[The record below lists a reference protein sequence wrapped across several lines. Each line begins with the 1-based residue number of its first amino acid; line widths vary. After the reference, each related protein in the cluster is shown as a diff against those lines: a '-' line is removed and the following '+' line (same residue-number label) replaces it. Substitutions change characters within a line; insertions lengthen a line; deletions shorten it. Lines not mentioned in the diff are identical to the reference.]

1 MKCNVFVGIIF
12 GLNIGLLCSL
22 LLCFPN
28 NFTCE
33 VPVEI
38 IDTIPDT
45 TIDTTRYE
53 YIDTT
58 VVVYPWGREEI
69 YYFKYK

>member
-1 MKCNVFVGIIF
+1 M
-12 GLNIGLLCSL
+12 GLSCSL
-22 LLCFPN
+22 LLYLPN
-28 NFTCE
+28 NFTRE

>member
-12 GLNIGLLCSL
+12 GFSMGLSCGL

-28 NFTCE
+28 NYTRDI
-33 VPVEI
+33 PIEI

-45 TIDTTRYE
+45 TIDTTHYE

>member
-1 MKCNVFVGIIF
+1 
-12 GLNIGLLCSL
+12 L

-28 NFTCE
+28 NFTRE
-33 VPVEI
+33 VSVEI

-45 TIDTTRYE
+45 TIDTTHYE

-58 VVVYPWGREEI
+58 IVVYPWGREEI